1 MFANQE
7 DYASAKARVNFIN
20 SQTYPPG
27 HPTLEERDELVKM
40 ITAWDKAVLM
50 EAAKQRGE
58 EIPKEKRTVTV
69 GYGTDQQREL
79 ELGEAI
85 LCHLKYPNK
94 KIIGVHGVKEDGSFI
109 LQIDTET
116 EDSDGNKFMQQ
127 QGMWLSREAFVGLL
141 AICDMF
147 LNLSDIPKWGADQN
161 LSNRDYLIK
170 LLADDPNTEFQ
181 ITDGINPEKKMR
193 SEIKTKEE
201 KSPGDAIT
209 AFTGLFEQLKKTGV
223 LPYEKYT
230 GSKDKGMVPD
240 DDPRIKLAEKGMMRE
255 RGGYKPKG
263 VSTKDLYRM
272 EMSMLDQDTSLGAA
286 AKAVIKKDLE
296 RRYNISLDDD
306 TPF

>member
-40 ITAWDKAVLM
+40 ITAWDKTIEM
-50 EAAKQRGE
+50 EEAKRRGE

-109 LQIDTET
+109 LQVDTET

-147 LNLSDIPKWGADQN
+147 LNLSEIPKWGPDDQK

-193 SEIKTKEE
+193 SEAKTKEE

-230 GSKDKGMVPD
+230 GSKDMVPD

-255 RGGYKPKG
+255 KGTYTPKG
-263 VSTKDLYRM
+263 ASKEALYWD
-272 EMSMLDQDTSLGAA
+272 EMRMLDQDTSLGAA
-286 AKAVIKKDLE
+286 ANAVIKKDLE
-296 RRYNISLDDD
+296 RWYNISLDDD
-306 TPF
+306 MPF